1 MDTDK
6 QSSFHSVLLL
16 AGAFTFALCVLV
28 SAHELGHAA
37 ALRYFGITQ
46 IRIVLHPF
54 SASRVIWD
62 TTDEF
67 IGYVDAAGPLA
78 TIFFGCMISMVLW
91 RWRRATILPLLFLC
105 PVALTT
111 EGFSSTMQ
119 LLLRLPGTDMMR
131 IVRAGVPYSLLLV
144 LAVGL
149 FLVSIVVFC
158 FILPLAN
165 VSAKDSFLKRL
176 LILEG
181 GFGLWM
187 VIRLVYVSL
196 FSRTDLVPNCFNLA
210 FALLV
215 AAILAMACKPVC
227 KLLKGI
233 LYTKPVP
240 SDWKATSVS
249 LALATGVIVMLLVFF
264 NG

>member
-1 MDTDK
+1 
-6 QSSFHSVLLL
+6 
-16 AGAFTFALCVLV
+16 
-28 SAHELGHAA
+28 
-37 ALRYFGITQ
+37 LRYFGITQ
-46 IRIVLHPF
+46 MRIVLHPF

-78 TIFFGCMISMVLW
+78 AIFFGCTVFMVLW

-105 PVALTT
+105 PVALIT

-131 IVRAGVPYSLLLV
+131 IIRAGVPYSLLLV
-144 LAVGL
+144 LAIGL

-165 VSAKDSFLKRL
+165 VSSKNSFLKRF
-176 LILEG
+176 LILGG
-181 GFGLWM
+181 GFGLWI
-187 VIRLVYVSL
+187 VIRLVYVFL
-196 FSRTDLVPNCFNLA
+196 FSQTDLVPNCFNLA

-233 LYTKPVP
+233 SHTEPVP

-249 LALATGVIVMLLVFF
+249 LALATGAVVILMVLF